1 MSDGA
6 QRFSADD
13 LRRVARKLGEGDR
26 HIDGVRNGRGRGR
39 MWITTA
45 FALCA
50 VVLSVGYFAFP
61 RFFCVN
67 CQRVAFSKHKSFLDR
82 RRPKAILRSLDQ
94 AEIFTEKVK

>member
-26 HIDGVRNGRGRGR
+26 HIDGVRSGRGKAR

-50 VVLSVGYFAFP
+50 VVMLVGYFAFP
-61 RFFCVN
+61 RFFL
-67 CQRVAFSKHKSFLDR
+67 RELPTSGFLKAQVLSGSTSPEGDL
-82 RRPKAILRSLDQ
+82 AILGSSRD
-94 AEIFTEKVK
+94 IH